1 MYAFGVKVEGSSMR
15 SKGPFVLGLLSDN
28 LSVVD
33 EADGHPFRVAGPM
46 GYPKVGDLVLDH

>member
-1 MYAFGVKVEGSSMR
+1 VYAFGVKVEGSSMR